1 MRPGFKD
8 ALATREAIKDVM
20 RFWLQLGCD
29 GFRVDMAGSLVKK
42 TTVTARKQIKLW
54 QDFRRFLDG
63 EFPDAAIISEWG
75 DPKKSL
81 AGGFHMDFLLHF
93 GPSHYLDLFRC
104 EAPYFSRKKNGSI
117 TPFAEAYWK
126 NYQRTKRKGVNLYS
140 FRQSRHAPNLSLS

>member
-1 MRPGFKD
+1 
-8 ALATREAIKDVM
+8 M

-29 GFRVDMAGSLVKK
+29 GFRVDMAGSLVKNDGDGK
-42 TTVTARKQIKLW
+42 ETIKLW

-117 TPFAEAYWK
+117 TLFAEAYWK
-126 NYQRTKRKGVNLYS
+126 NYQLS
-140 FRQSRHAPNLSLS
+140 LIHISLFRQLPTAKISALWRLPECIVFR

>member
-1 MRPGFKD
+1 
-8 ALATREAIKDVM
+8 
-20 RFWLQLGCD
+20 
-29 GFRVDMAGSLVKK
+29 MAGSLVKNDGDGK
-42 TTVTARKQIKLW
+42 ETIKLW

-104 EAPYFSRKKNGSI
+104 EAPYFSRKK
-117 TPFAEAYWK
+117 
-126 NYQRTKRKGVNLYS
+126 KRKHYPLC
-140 FRQSRHAPNLSLS
+140 

>member
-1 MRPGFKD
+1 
-8 ALATREAIKDVM
+8 M

-29 GFRVDMAGSLVKK
+29 GFRVDMAGSLVKNDGDGK
-42 TTVTARKQIKLW
+42 ETIKLW

-104 EAPYFSRKKNGSI
+104 EAPYFPGRK
-117 TPFAEAYWK
+117 TEALPPL
-126 NYQRTKRKGVNLYS
+126 RKPTGKTIS
-140 FRQSRHAPNLSLS
+140 APTERG